1 MSNTFET
8 AVTPEQAA
16 ELVRQI
22 SLLAETFE
30 KKKRAIIRGIRCNTS
45 SYDELKTIEYA
56 IENVTN
62 ISNRA
67 RNLIRKQNNRDKA
80 LQDNREKMQL
90 LPGNRKQIGNGN
102 LVRSK
107 YGYVFLFN
115 KLPLC
120 NEYADEQKTG
130 NQKTEMRLINYLLP
144 YAGIPCTLPGHHPAR
159 KSAFHR

>member
-30 KKKRAIIRGIRCNTS
+30 KKKRAIIRGIEYNTS

-80 LQDNREKMQL
+80 LQDNRENASTIDYTSRFARPRSSVP
-90 LPGNRKQIGNGN
+90 LPNRRCNYFQEI
-102 LVRSK
+102 VSRS
-107 YGYVFLFN
+107 G
-115 KLPLC
+115 
-120 NEYADEQKTG
+120 
-130 NQKTEMRLINYLLP
+130 TETSCGANMDMSFCSTNCP
-144 YAGIPCTLPGHHPAR
+144 YATNMPMSR
-159 KSAFHR
+159 KTVVNRRKCG